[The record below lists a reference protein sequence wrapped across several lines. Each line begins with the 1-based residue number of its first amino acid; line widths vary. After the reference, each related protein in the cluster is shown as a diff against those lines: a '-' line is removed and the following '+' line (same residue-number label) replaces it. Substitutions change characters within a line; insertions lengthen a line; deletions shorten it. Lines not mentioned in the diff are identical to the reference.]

1 MPMSTMSQAVLFK
14 SESSA
19 LFQHPP
25 CTDEKVEAP
34 PESQIRMT
42 CQDPL
47 SWLQPDHWG
56 TCQQLSSLSPL
67 PLSRLPAKRT
77 PRKHIDPS
85 SASPR
90 PATKDPFRC
99 PGPPLPQETPNLRQS
114 PQLARA
120 ALPPLP
126 THTYQQ
132 SVTQRFSSGEW
143 GAPLSSL
150 YSAQV
155 THPASASLGRDAWEP
170 TPRWSGA
177 LQASAGLRPAPRPH
191 FRRSLES
198 ALAGQRPESS
208 HHRSEPTR
216 VPDPGSHAAQPRG
229 TQSPGPLP
237 QKHPPGNL
245 LLKPTNTSA
254 TSPAAPREDAVKPL
268 NPGRSPGTR
277 GPHQCMPTPRAAG
290 PSTSAMEAPIRGRLA
305 KAWELPHRSL
315 GRVEPG
321 YT

>member
-1 MPMSTMSQAVLFK
+1 LI
-14 SESSA
+14 
-19 LFQHPP
+19 L
-25 CTDEKVEAP
+25 
-34 PESQIRMT
+34 
-42 CQDPL
+42 
-47 SWLQPDHWG
+47 
-56 TCQQLSSLSPL
+56 
-67 PLSRLPAKRT
+67 
-77 PRKHIDPS
+77 
-85 SASPR
+85 PR
-90 PATKDPFRC
+90 PLQGQRQRTLFRC

-143 GAPLSSL
+143 GAPLYSL

-290 PSTSAMEAPIRGRLA
+290 PATSAMEAPIRGRLA

-321 YT
+321 YTLSYYWLIRRGR